1 MMSEIVIAL
10 LMSVVGINI
19 VILLML
25 FIKNILENILSKC
38 QLGKILKGFVLYL
51 VISLPAVIAYIYYHF
66 LYIEKIKI
74 TGEDVHE
81 LFLVRGMMP
90 DELSDLDKSII
101 LILFFVVWITGIII
115 FGILR
120 LFNEYIFL
128 SKLEKVSK
136 DITDAKIIAVKNKLQ
151 NEMGIKKDIR
161 LFTNPVIP
169 SPFIIG
175 FVRPKIYIPEVN
187 FSEVEIEFILK
198 HELTHLVSQDY
209 LYRKLIFF
217 ICLIYWFNPV
227 TYILSDRFI
236 EINEMSCDEKVLD
249 GYKKQEKVAY
259 MRLLCSLAS
268 EKYEYNSILYF
279 KGKTCKSLER
289 RIKSMIKNNSGI
301 RALPYVLI
309 STFIIAA
316 FPVVSYAATDI
327 AVKLPRNISDRMST
341 GIDIKDGYKPI
352 FNEEQHTKPEKPK
365 KNTLLNKL
373 VILGVNYIDVNI
385 GKGNKATTSTVSLQ
399 QGGKIEFSFESDNTS
414 DKFIVGLLNDKGDKI
429 ASISS
434 QNGELL
440 YKYKVDKPGRYKVYI
455 SNNTNKS
462 IHVKGRFYIDN

>member
-1 MMSEIVIAL
+1 MSEIVIAL

-101 LILFFVVWITGIII
+101 LILFFVVWITDIII

-434 QNGELL
+434 KNGELL

>member
-81 LFLVRGMMP
+81 LYLVRGIMP
-90 DELSDLDKSII
+90 DESSDLDKSII
-101 LILFFVVWITGIII
+101 LILFFVMWITGIII

-175 FVRPKIYIPEVN
+175 FVRPKIHIPEVN

-352 FNEEQHTKPEKPK
+352 FNDEQGTKPEKPK

-373 VILGVNYIDVNI
+373 VILGINYIDVNI
-385 GKGNKATTSTVSLQ
+385 GKGDKATTSTVSLQ
-399 QGGKIEFSFESDNTS
+399 QGEKIEFSFESDNAS
-414 DKFIVGLLNDKGDKI
+414 DKFIVGLLNDKGGKI

-434 QNGELL
+434 KNGELF
-440 YKYKVDKPGRYKVYI
+440 YKYKVDKPGRYRVYI

>member
-1 MMSEIVIAL
+1 MSEIVIAL

-289 RIKSMIKNNSGI
+289 RIKSMIKNNSWI

-434 QNGELL
+434 KNGELL

>member
-101 LILFFVVWITGIII
+101 LILFFVVWITDIII

-434 QNGELL
+434 KNGELL

>member
-1 MMSEIVIAL
+1 MSEIVIAL

-327 AVKLPRNISDRMST
+327 AVKLTRNISDRMST

-399 QGGKIEFSFESDNTS
+399 QGEKIEFSFESDNTS
-414 DKFIVGLLNDKGDKI
+414 DNFIVGLLNDKGGKV

-434 QNGELL
+434 KNGELF
-440 YKYKVDKPGRYKVYI
+440 YKYKVDKPDRYRVYI

>member
-1 MMSEIVIAL
+1 MSEIVIAL

-25 FIKNILENILSKC
+25 FIKNILENILSKF

-101 LILFFVVWITGIII
+101 LILFFVVWITGIIV

-175 FVRPKIYIPEVN
+175 FVRPKICIPEVN

-434 QNGELL
+434 KNGELL

>member
-1 MMSEIVIAL
+1 MMSDIVIAL
-10 LMSVVGINI
+10 LMSVVGINV

-74 TGEDVHE
+74 TSEDVHE
-81 LFLVRGMMP
+81 LYLVRGMMP
-90 DELSDLDKSII
+90 DESSDLDKSII
-101 LILFFVVWITGIII
+101 LILFFVMWITGIII

-175 FVRPKIYIPEVN
+175 FVQPKIYIPEVN
-187 FSEVEIEFILK
+187 FSEIEIEFILK
-198 HELTHLVSQDY
+198 HELTHLVAQDY

-249 GYKKQEKVAY
+249 GYKKKEKVAY

-289 RIKSMIKNNSGI
+289 RIKSMIKKNSEI

-309 STFIIAA
+309 SSFILAA
-316 FPVVSYAATDI
+316 FPVASYAATDI
-327 AVKLPRNISDRMST
+327 AVKLPGTISDRMST

-352 FNEEQHTKPEKPK
+352 FNDEQGTKPEMPK

-385 GKGNKATTSTVSLQ
+385 GKGDKATTSTVSLQ
-399 QGGKIEFSFESDNTS
+399 QGEKIEFSFESDNTS
-414 DKFIVGLLNDKGDKI
+414 DNFIVGLLNDKGGKV

-434 QNGELL
+434 KNGELF
-440 YKYKVDKPGRYKVYI
+440 YKYKVDKPDRYRVYI

>member
-1 MMSEIVIAL
+1 MMSDIVIAL
-10 LMSVVGINI
+10 LMSVVGINV

-66 LYIEKIKI
+66 LFIEKIKI

-81 LFLVRGMMP
+81 LYLVRGIMP
-90 DELSDLDKSII
+90 DESSDLDKSII
-101 LILFFVVWITGIII
+101 LILFFVMWITGIII

-175 FVRPKIYIPEVN
+175 FVQPKIYIPEVN
-187 FSEVEIEFILK
+187 FSEIEIEFILK
-198 HELTHLVSQDY
+198 HELTHLVAQDY

-249 GYKKQEKVAY
+249 GYKKKEKVAY

-289 RIKSMIKNNSGI
+289 RIKSMIKKNSEI
-301 RALPYVLI
+301 RVLPYVLI
-309 STFIIAA
+309 SSFILVA
-316 FPVVSYAATDI
+316 FPVASYAATDI
-327 AVKLPRNISDRMST
+327 AVKLPGTISDRMST

-352 FNEEQHTKPEKPK
+352 FNDEQGTKPEMPK

-385 GKGNKATTSTVSLQ
+385 GKGDKATTSTVSLQ
-399 QGGKIEFSFESDNTS
+399 QGEKIEFSFESDNTS
-414 DKFIVGLLNDKGDKI
+414 DNFIVGLLNDKGGKV

-434 QNGELL
+434 KNGELF
-440 YKYKVDKPGRYKVYI
+440 YKYKVDKPDRYRVYI

>member
-1 MMSEIVIAL
+1 MMSDIVIAL
-10 LMSVVGINI
+10 LMSVVGINV

-81 LFLVRGMMP
+81 LYLVRGMMP
-90 DELSDLDKSII
+90 DESSDLDKSII
-101 LILFFVVWITGIII
+101 LILFFVMWITGIII

-175 FVRPKIYIPEVN
+175 FVQPKIYIPEVN
-187 FSEVEIEFILK
+187 FSEIEIEFILK
-198 HELTHLVSQDY
+198 HELTHLVAQDY

-249 GYKKQEKVAY
+249 GYKKKEKVAY

-289 RIKSMIKNNSGI
+289 RIKSMIKKNSEI

-309 STFIIAA
+309 SSFILVA
-316 FPVVSYAATDI
+316 FPVASYAATDI
-327 AVKLPRNISDRMST
+327 AVKLPGTISDRMST

-352 FNEEQHTKPEKPK
+352 FNDEQGTKPEMPK

-385 GKGNKATTSTVSLQ
+385 GKGDKATTSTVSLQ
-399 QGGKIEFSFESDNTS
+399 QGEKIEFSFESDNTS
-414 DKFIVGLLNDKGDKI
+414 DNFIVGLLNDKGGKV

-434 QNGELL
+434 KNGELF
-440 YKYKVDKPGRYKVYI
+440 YKYKVDKPDRYRVYI

>member
-1 MMSEIVIAL
+1 MSEIVIAL

-268 EKYEYNSILYF
+268 EKYEYNSRLYF

-373 VILGVNYIDVNI
+373 VILGVNDIAVNI

-434 QNGELL
+434 KNGELL